1 MVVTR
6 QPRPRK
12 VTDKDTPKAI
22 DKNRNRSG
30 ISQSRFGALAELT
43 NEDMHPQDYDDD
55 SVSHREPMISI
66 PENIQTLGPK
76 SQSMKKKLTNLPI
89 RKLSTRKATNPIHLS
104 QPTTENLDP
113 NIQILSNYSYPN
125 SQPPT
130 MHGMHAKH
138 DLFPTPVPCTKSSAP
153 STSMHGM
160 HDPKQPISNTPAP
173 DPVPVPTTLNPL
185 HHKAVSFPKVALA
198 PKAIAQYP
206 SQRVCDSSLANEP
219 PDKGTPCDFNS
230 WETTAEP
237 EESPVTSRSKSSLAA
252 NVCSVDAEN
261 GMEVEVTQTML
272 AVPIIS
278 HHQMHQFELLDSV
291 ISICWSC
298 MATNTISTFIISGSK
313 VFGLLDTI
321 GFNIIPK
328 VVLAGQ
334 HQA

>member
-12 VTDKDTPKAI
+12 VIDKDTPKAM
-22 DKNRNRSG
+22 DKDQNRSG

-66 PENIQTLGPK
+66 SENIQTLGPK

-89 RKLSTRKATNPIHLS
+89 RKLSTRKAINLIHLS

-113 NIQILSNYSYPN
+113 NIQIFSNYSHPN

-138 DLFPTPVPCTKSSAP
+138 DPIPTTVPCTKSSDP

-160 HDPKQPISNTPAP
+160 HGPNQQISNNPAP

-185 HHKAVSFPKVALA
+185 HHQVVSFPKVALA
-198 PKAIAQYP
+198 PKAIAQFP
-206 SQRVCDSSLANEP
+206 SQHVRDPSLANEP
-219 PDKGTPCDFNS
+219 PHKGSPCDFNS
-230 WETTAEP
+230 WETTAEL
-237 EESPVTSRSKSSLAA
+237 EESPLTSRSRSSLAA

-261 GMEVEVTQTML
+261 GMEVEAEV
-272 AVPIIS
+272 
-278 HHQMHQFELLDSV
+278 FES
-291 ISICWSC
+291 S
-298 MATNTISTFIISGSK
+298 
-313 VFGLLDTI
+313 
-321 GFNIIPK
+321 
-328 VVLAGQ
+328 Q
-334 HQA
+334 